1 MNINTNLFLTYAC
14 VHLITVDSVRDM
26 NFIAANLFV
35 FKTFL
40 WNFNLKNILF
50 GSKLNLNNLNFFKLQ

>member
-26 NFIAANLFV
+26 NFIAANLFI

-40 WNFNLKNILF
+40 WNFNLKKYSF
-50 GSKLNLNNLNFFKLQ
+50 WFKIEFK